1 MLSVRSVCTYL
12 CCLCVVCAPVYAE
25 HDQHVG
31 GEDEAPGPH
40 HHQNLAHEV
49 AGVPLNTQH
58 YHSDYIT
65 ANMYLLT
72 SMVARQMVSMGRVTK
87 QVMASAMVRWYTR

>member
-1 MLSVRSVCTYL
+1 MGNFLSQITKLYNMLSM
-12 CCLCVVCAPVYAE
+12 CLCVVSAPVYAE

-49 AGVPLNTQH
+49 AGVPLNTQ
-58 YHSDYIT
+58 SYIIVIT
-65 ANMYLLT
+65 
-72 SMVARQMVSMGRVTK
+72 
-87 QVMASAMVRWYTR
+87 

>member
-1 MLSVRSVCTYL
+1 MLSM
-12 CCLCVVCAPVYAE
+12 CLCVVSAPVYAE

-49 AGVPLNTQH
+49 AGVPLNIIIVLHNSYCRT
-58 YHSDYIT
+58 DIED
-65 ANMYLLT
+65 NINC
-72 SMVARQMVSMGRVTK
+72 
-87 QVMASAMVRWYTR
+87 